1 MTDEKF
7 EKLMLLS
14 EKKHTQ
20 EDTDFIRSC
29 LSDSDLLT
37 RSEAAALILDSSFS
51 NDEDVETLLRMCNDE
66 EPLVRIEV
74 YDALSRCI
82 SNKVTNRL
90 KQAILSETD
99 DIARSYSII
108 SWADTITNHAH
119 IYQTFTEET
128 EFIKRIQEQPI
139 IQNSEH
145 CKLSCCYALYRFKYP
160 KMLEK
165 ILSFLKSEDYR
176 IQCSVVN
183 YLNDIVR
190 KEDILRV
197 KTAFELHLKTKP
209 VKAVSSTIDKFLNRY
224 IVMK

>member
-1 MTDEKF
+1 MENDNF
-7 EKLMLLS
+7 EKLMLFN
-14 EKKHTQ
+14 ETDITQ

-51 NDEDVETLLRMCNDE
+51 NDEDIETLLKMCSDE

-99 DIARSYSII
+99 ELARSYSII
-108 SWADTITNHAH
+108 SWADTIVNQKH
-119 IYQTFTEET
+119 IQTFAEET
-128 EFIKRIQEQPI
+128 EFIKSIQDQPVI
-139 IQNSEH
+139 HNSDH
-145 CKLSCCYALYRFKYP
+145 CQLSCCYALYRFQYP
-160 KMLEK
+160 KMLEA
-165 ILSFLKSEDYR
+165 ILSFLNSEDHQ
-176 IQCSVVN
+176 IQCSVIN

-190 KEDILRV
+190 EEDILRV
-197 KTAFELHLKTKP
+197 KTAFELHLETKP
-209 VKAVSSTIDKFLNRY
+209 VKAVSSIIDKFMYKYSL
-224 IVMK
+224 